1 MNNGKIGNMVELGI
15 KVKKLL
21 LKKKKNMD
29 RQNLALLVGE
39 LFFVK

>member
-15 KVKKLL
+15 KVKKK
-21 LKKKKNMD
+21 KKKKNMD